1 MRSKSGVTQIALGI
15 VIGLIFLAVVLPI
28 GLSVWQATTGA
39 VFTAPTGASSTI
51 YNTSYAINTNANTN
65 IGSGF
70 SLLAIA
76 PLVLAAGGIIGLL
89 VVAFTRFRG
98 S

>member
-1 MRSKSGVTQIALGI
+1 MNMRKMNNRGVTQIALGI
-15 VIGLIFLAVVLPI
+15 VVALIFLAVVLPI
-28 GLSVWQATTGA
+28 GLSVWQ
-39 VFTAPTGASSTI
+39 STVG
-51 YNTSYAINTNANTN
+51 AINQAAWSAGANTTMTSTTTN

-89 VVAFTRFRG
+89 VVAFTKFRG
-98 S
+98 

>member
-1 MRSKSGVTQIALGI
+1 MMNKKAVTQIALGI
-15 VIGLIFLAVVLPI
+15 VIALIFLAVVLPI
-28 GLSVWQATTGA
+28 GLSVWQSTTGA
-39 VFTAPTGASSTI
+39 ISQAAWSAAANTTMTST
-51 YNTSYAINTNANTN
+51 TTN

-89 VVAFTRFRG
+89 VVAFTKFRG
-98 S
+98 